1 HGYTALFGVYGML
14 GIGLMLFCVRGL
26 MPGREWRT
34 GAVQFSFWAMNAGL
48 LLMTVGSLL
57 PVGLLQTVA
66 AVNKGTWYARSAEFM
81 QTPLRQTLRWMR
93 VPGDTLFALGA
104 RPLGWFMLALLRG
117 RPVAPPKSAPEPKTT
132 ADNRELTAVS

>member
-1 HGYTALFGVYGML
+1 ML

-34 GAVQFSFWAMNAGL
+34 GAVRFSFWAMNIGL
-48 LLMTVGSLL
+48 FLMTVGSLL

-66 AVNKGTWYARSAEFM
+66 AVNEGTWYARSAEFM
-81 QTPLRQTLRWMR
+81 QTPLMQTLRWMR

-104 RPLGWFMLALLRG
+104 LALGWFMLGLLTG
-117 RPVAPPKSAPEPKTT
+117 RSVVQPTSAPALPPAAEK
-132 ADNRELTAVS
+132 RELAATSRSSP